1 MRNNVV
7 TIETFDPKQLDK
19 TTYASY
25 SQRITLI
32 VFGKK
37 VYCSVRMDS
46 LVSSIFSEK
55 LLSTYSQIM
64 KNIDA
69 EVMRVIK
76 IAASE
81 YEDGSA
87 SKMENQMKSNVDYVG
102 IRIQDDAIKGK
113 PDSIWHEI
121 SFAYKGNEHLFSLEG
136 IDGKYD
142 TVISMNG

>member
-1 MRNNVV
+1 MNNNAV
-7 TIETFDPKQLDK
+7 TLESYDPKQLEK
-19 TTYASY
+19 PTYASY
-25 SQRITLI
+25 SQKITFT

-37 VYCSVRMDS
+37 IYGSVRMDS
-46 LVSSIFSEK
+46 FVSPIFSEK
-55 LLSTYSQIM
+55 LLSIYSQIM

-76 IAASE
+76 IAANE

-113 PDSIWHEI
+113 PDSIWHETT
-121 SFAYKGNEHLFSLEG
+121 FAYKGNEHLFSLEC

-142 TVISMNG
+142 ETISMNG